1 MAQASDYIKSRFRS
15 LAGSAL
21 TDRCE
26 FTYHLAAAASFLY
39 AVRACR
45 ANFVAKLL
53 PAYHILTRGISV

>member
-1 MAQASDYIKSRFRS
+1 MAQASDYIEPRYRS
-15 LAGSAL
+15 LVGSAL

-26 FTYHLAAAASFLY
+26 FTYRLAAPASFLH
-39 AVRACR
+39 AVRVCR